1 MIDTP
6 PILPVNDTLALSQL
20 VDMRVIVV
28 RWGSTHRDLVY
39 KAVAKIAP
47 GQLILAGVVL
57 NQVKEVNDK
66 GYHIYNPK

>member
-1 MIDTP
+1 M
-6 PILPVNDTLALSQL
+6 NDTLALSQL

-28 RWGSTHRDLVY
+28 NWGSTHRDLVH
-39 KAVAKIAP
+39 KAVTKIAP